1 MARGNLEQHE
11 IFLSGLRVRV
21 QSCCTRTNRY
31 LQRHWSA
38 AKLPMLPTEAS
49 CDIEVIADASPRIIV
64 DGEVVWAGGVVED
77 LVAGFEDRLY
87 RAALAQ
93 HEGRFGVFHAA
104 ALVSDG
110 ATVVFSGPSG
120 AGKSSLALAAVRR
133 GWKYFS
139 DEFVVTDGQR
149 VWGWPRAIRFDPTEP
164 GAPCPDYLVDLDTD
178 QDAVESSQ
186 DLAPPYYAVNGNAVQ
201 HAACSAREVRFV
213 SVERGTDTT
222 LSPVPASVGLKY
234 WTEAAFF
241 EPTMSLGAL
250 VGEGRTWRASWRHP
264 EELIDLIAAT

>member
-1 MARGNLEQHE
+1 
-11 IFLSGLRVRV
+11 
-21 QSCCTRTNRY
+21 
-31 LQRHWSA
+31 
-38 AKLPMLPTEAS
+38 MLPPEAS
-49 CDIEVIADASPRIIV
+49 CDIEVIADGSPRIVV

-77 LVAGFEDRLY
+77 LVAGFEQWLY

-93 HEGRFGVFHAA
+93 HQGRFGVFHAA

-164 GAPCPDYLVDLDTD
+164 GSPCPDYLRDLDTD
-178 QDAVESSQ
+178 DDAVESQQ
-186 DLAPPYYAVNGNAVQ
+186 DVAPPYYAVAGDALQ
-201 HAACSAREVRFV
+201 RAACSAREVRFV
-213 SVERGTDTT
+213 SVERGTHTT
-222 LSPVPASVGLKY
+222 LSHVSTSVGLKY

-241 EPTMSLGAL
+241 EPTMSLGSL
-250 VGEGRTWRASWRHP
+250 VGLGRTWRASWRHP
-264 EELIDLIAAT
+264 EELIDMIATA

>member
-1 MARGNLEQHE
+1 MARGNLERHE
-11 IFLSGLRVRV
+11 IFLSSLRVRV
-21 QSCCTRTNRY
+21 QSSCTQTNRY

-38 AKLPMLPTEAS
+38 AKLPILRPETT
-49 CDIEVIADASPRIIV
+49 CDIEVIADASPRIV
-64 DGEVVWAGGVVED
+64 LNGEVVWADGIVED
-77 LVAGFEDRLY
+77 LVAGFEQWLY

-93 HEGRFGVFHAA
+93 HEGRFGVFHAS

-120 AGKSSLALAAVRR
+120 AGKSSLALAAARR

-149 VWGWPRAIRFDPTEP
+149 VWGWPRAIRFDPPEP
-164 GAPCPDYLVDLDTD
+164 GAPCLDYLVDLDTD
-178 QDAVESSQ
+178 HDAVGSTQ
-186 DLAPPYYAVNGNAVQ
+186 DSAPPYYAVSGNALQRV
-201 HAACSAREVRFV
+201 ACSAHEVHFV
-213 SVERGTDTT
+213 RVERGTRTT
-222 LSPVPASVGLKY
+222 LESISTSVGLKY

-250 VGEGRTWRASWRHP
+250 VGAHRTWRASWRHP

>member
-1 MARGNLEQHE
+1 MARGDLEEHE
-11 IFLSGLRVRV
+11 IFLSGVRVRV
-21 QSCCTRTNRY
+21 RSSCTRTNRY

-38 AKLPMLPTEAS
+38 ATTPMLPTESS

-64 DGEVVWAGGVVED
+64 DGEVVWDDGLAED
-77 LVAGFEDRLY
+77 LVAGFELWLY
-87 RAALAQ
+87 RAALAK
-93 HEGRFGVFHAA
+93 HRGRFGVFHAA

-149 VWGWPRAIRFDPTEP
+149 VWGWPRAIRFDPPEP

-178 QDAVESSQ
+178 QDAVESPQ
-186 DLAPPYYAVNGNAVQ
+186 DVAPPYFAVRGNALQRV
-201 HAACSAREVRFV
+201 ACSARELRFV
-213 SVERGTDTT
+213 SIERGTDTT
-222 LSPVPASVGLKY
+222 LSRVPATVGLKY

-264 EELIDLIAAT
+264 EELIDLIATT

>member
-38 AKLPMLPTEAS
+38 AKLPMLPTETS
-49 CDIEVIADASPRIIV
+49 CDIEVIADASPRIVV
-64 DGEVVWAGGVVED
+64 DGDVVWAGGVVED
-77 LVAGFEDRLY
+77 LVSGFEQWLY

-93 HEGRFGVFHAA
+93 HEGRLEVFHAA

-110 ATVVFSGPSG
+110 ATFVFSGPSG
-120 AGKSSLALAAVRR
+120 AGKSSLALAAVRH

-139 DEFVVTDGQR
+139 DEFVVTDGER
-149 VWGWPRAIRFDPTEP
+149 VWGWPRAIRFDPTER
-164 GAPCPDYLVDLDTD
+164 GTPCPDYLVELDTD
-178 QDAVESSQ
+178 PDAMESPQDV
-186 DLAPPYYAVNGNAVQ
+186 APPYYAVSGNALQRV
-201 HAACSAREVRFV
+201 ACSAREVHFV
-213 SVERGTDTT
+213 SVERGPDTT
-222 LSPVPASVGLKY
+222 LSNVSTAVGLKY

-241 EPTMSLGAL
+241 GPTMSLGAL
-250 VGEGRTWRASWRHP
+250 VGAGRTWRASWRHP
-264 EELIDLIAAT
+264 EELIDLIATT

>member
-21 QSCCTRTNRY
+21 RSCCALTNRY
-31 LQRHWSA
+31 LKRHWSA
-38 AKLPMLPTEAS
+38 AQLPMLPPEAS
-49 CDIEVIADASPRIIV
+49 CDIEVIADASPRIV
-64 DGEVVWAGGVVED
+64 LDGEVVWAGGVVED
-77 LVAGFEDRLY
+77 LVAGFEQWLY

-93 HEGRFGVFHAA
+93 HQGRFGVFHAA

-164 GAPCPDYLVDLDTD
+164 GVPCPDYLRDLDTD
-178 QDAVESSQ
+178 QDAVESQ
-186 DLAPPYYAVNGNAVQ
+186 EDLAPPYYAVSGDALQRV
-201 HAACSAREVRFV
+201 ACPAREVRFV

-222 LSPVPASVGLKY
+222 LSYVPTSVGLKY

-241 EPTMSLGAL
+241 EPPMSLGAL
-250 VGEGRTWRASWRHP
+250 VGVGRTWRASWRNP
-264 EELIDLIAAT
+264 EELIDLIATT

>member
-38 AKLPMLPTEAS
+38 AKLPILRPEAC
-49 CDIEVIADASPRIIV
+49 CDIEVIADASPRIVV

-77 LVAGFEDRLY
+77 LVAGFEQWLY

-93 HEGRFGVFHAA
+93 HEGRFAVFHAA

-110 ATVVFSGPSG
+110 GTVVFSGPSG

-178 QDAVESSQ
+178 HDAVESQ
-186 DLAPPYYAVNGNAVQ
+186 QNVAPPYYPVSG
-201 HAACSAREVRFV
+201 HALQRVACSAREVRFV

-222 LSPVPASVGLKY
+222 LSRVSTSVGLKC

-250 VGEGRTWRASWRHP
+250 VGVSRTWRASWRHP
-264 EELIDLIAAT
+264 EELIDLIATT